1 MNFTYCSVYILCS
14 NNIIS
19 MYEMYC
25 YNIIVKWLICS
36 SIMYCDVLLY
46 TAVATVIVT
55 SPETQNVT
63 AGQSFMLICNATG
76 YPVPSIEWRLNET
89 SYMIRDSSITTITLT
104 GGLRSNTSNITV
116 TNAVT
121 NDTGIYECVATN
133 VVNTDTQDANVT
145 VQS

>member
-1 MNFTYCSVYILCS
+1 M
-14 NNIIS
+14 
-19 MYEMYC
+19 
-25 YNIIVKWLICS
+25 
-36 SIMYCDVLLY
+36 LLY

-76 YPVPSIEWRLNET
+76 YPIPSIEWRLNET
-89 SYMIRDSSITTITLT
+89 SYMIRNSSITTITLT